1 MKKTIQLG
9 LLLLFATAIV
19 SPLLAQDA
27 KNEDMVKLAK
37 KYEAA
42 YNKKDDKA
50 LKDMYTKDATRTDT
64 EGTVLSGS
72 EAIRAALAAAFA
84 ETDASAKL
92 IIMQDKT
99 ETAADG
105 AVTSTGTYVATGK
118 TKAGEAFELKG
129 SYTNTVVKEG
139 GQWKIAKSVLSGM

>member
-9 LLLLFATAIV
+9 LLLLFATAIT

-27 KNEDMVKLAK
+27 KNEDMVSLAK
-37 KYEAA
+37 KYEQA

-50 LKDMYTKDATRTDT
+50 LKAMYTKDATRTDT

-84 ETDASAKL
+84 ETDATAKL
-92 IIMQDKT
+92 IITQGKT

-105 AVTSTGTYVATGK
+105 TVTSTGTYIATGK
-118 TKAGEAFELKG
+118 SKTGEAFEYKG
-129 SYTNTVVKEG
+129 TYTNTVVKED
-139 GQWKIAKSVLSGM
+139 GQWKISKSVLASL